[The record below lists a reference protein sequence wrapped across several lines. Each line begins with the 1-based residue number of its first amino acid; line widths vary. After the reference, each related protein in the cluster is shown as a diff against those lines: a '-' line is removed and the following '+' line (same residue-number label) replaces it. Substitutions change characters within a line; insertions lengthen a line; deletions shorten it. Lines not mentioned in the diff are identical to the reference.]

1 MDGMGV
7 QLLELAEVLPQHA
20 GLQLAYIRKRK
31 STVTVGHIPLPSGP
45 LITSIRNP
53 WPVKVQ

>member
-1 MDGMGV
+1 MGV